1 MCCVSGNTLLLTL
14 DFHRITAAW
23 CKKHDVPIEKI
34 FSKTLLTKCTS
45 GLVYIGVD
53 FVPLT
58 FPPACSPM
66 GYGGGWR
73 LEVLMER
80 DATWTCIR
88 LMDVRTHPAS
98 LFTTPLPFY
107 PHLIHVILV
116 LIASPGR
123 PAHCISVC
131 IRYRVSRSLSPVG
144 WTTSNIILTYIRC
157 TYAFLRLGS
166 GCGQEEVAMNFWH
179 DLPLTRTRRRRRGGC
194 ADAAHFTWSQRNA

>member
-58 FPPACSPM
+58 FPSACSPM

-88 LMDVRTHPAS
+88 LMDVRTQHTAIYTAS
-98 LFTTPLPFY
+98 HHHLTDSIDLRGQTHLHTFT
-107 PHLIHVILV
+107 
-116 LIASPGR
+116 IAL
-123 PAHCISVC
+123 SVC
-131 IRYRVSRSLSPVG
+131 IRYRLVP
-144 WTTSNIILTYIRC
+144 RC
-157 TYAFLRLGS
+157 FLRLSVGLQVILYS
-166 GCGQEEVAMNFWH
+166 SIHPVHLQN
-179 DLPLTRTRRRRRGGC
+179 
-194 ADAAHFTWSQRNA
+194 